1 MRVAVFTNAYKPA
14 ISGVVTSIALFRQG
28 LRAAG
33 HEAHIFAPEY
43 EAYIDEEAYV
53 FRLPALD
60 LTEQLNVSIVLP
72 FKNLIDLTMH
82 GIRPDVIHS
91 QHPVWMGDLA
101 ASFARELERPLVF
114 TFHTQYEQYAQFY
127 SPVAAKLAE
136 RLTEDRLRR
145 YLEQCAHIIA
155 PTESV
160 RRMLESRFDLHDMVT
175 VIPTPVDLKHFQSA
189 PAGEIRQKYGLHGK
203 ELLLFVGRI
212 AKEKNLGLL
221 FKAFARVRAQ
231 RPAAHLM
238 LVGKGPFEAQAQ
250 ELVRKLGVE
259 DAVTFAGGVPHAQ
272 IPAYYRDADLFV
284 FSSTS
289 ETQGLVLVESMAA
302 GTPVV
307 AVEAPGSSDI
317 LSGGG
322 RLTAPD
328 SAGLAEGML
337 AVLSA
342 AGEMER
348 LAREA
353 IGIAERY
360 SIAGATERMLAVYD
374 RVLTSAGFA

>member
-14 ISGVVTSIALFRQG
+14 VSGVVTSIDLFRQG
-28 LRAAG
+28 LWAAG

-43 EAYIDEEAYV
+43 EAYDDEEAYV

-101 ASFARELERPLVF
+101 ASFARDLERPLVF

>member
-14 ISGVVTSIALFRQG
+14 ISGVVTSIDLFRQG

-101 ASFARELERPLVF
+101 ASFARDLERPLVF

-250 ELVRKLGVE
+250 EQVRKLGVE